1 MSTLLDICFLN
12 PREPTTVVHDNTL
25 VIGGIFLM
33 QVMLDTAD
41 VQNAVESLRRISDS
55 LANKQRS
62 NQRFQLT
69 SFSQAGGLDE
79 AGRTLSP
86 ISDERAPEATQALA
100 TYLLGTANILET
112 ALNNTMRTDD
122 SFSGALANMGSL
134 FNNYLN
140 SAQPQITN
148 FMMQSRA
155 VEPKTNEFAN
165 PAAVATSEL
174 SLNSSHTKVTSTN
187 SALAIAASD
196 FWNSNAKLINN
207 AVEELNEVHHALS
220 SSAETQ
226 WIADAMRTITQVQNA
241 GLEYA
246 ANSQSLAQHTAML
259 ADAADSEKIIAK
271 AAWYSYLA
279 AKKPEEKEAI
289 EWAYLS
295 DYPGRMTSNLVPAIP
310 TFNRLLPDL
319 KSMPGDPYSTRDI
332 PTPSAPSFEP
342 TSLPQPIR
350 EALTNRGLGD
360 LAHASTPAEVIQQM
374 GRPNPEMMERIVAGA
389 APTQAASAVMAP
401 PNPASAMGLASGGAP
416 AGGIHGGAT
425 PGTSGAFSPLA
436 GGGLSPSGAPGAA
449 VGGNATNGLGGIGAV
464 GGSGAG
470 ANRHAGGTSAGSGRG
485 VGSANGLG
493 NAANGAARG
502 GHASTGLGTARGTG
516 MSAGAGMGAA
526 RPGFSNAGFGSG
538 IGGAGSTAGTP
549 GASGTGAPGA
559 TGGTG
564 TAAGSNN
571 VYAANNATA
580 GQRGGVVAGHPM
592 MGGRG
597 QNKRS
602 GDKAAKVKTVTSA
615 VEREGNLK
623 ALLGDAPLLLPD
635 IIGHNVRR

>member
-1 MSTLLDICFLN
+1 MRGDFM
-12 PREPTTVVHDNTL
+12 R
-25 VIGGIFLM
+25 IFL
-33 QVMLDTAD
+33 DTNS
-41 VQNAVESLRRISDS
+41 VQDAISQLRSIGNGFAKRSKSTQQLS
-55 LANKQRS
+55 LA
-62 NQRFQLT
+62 

-165 PAAVATSEL
+165 PAAVATSEI
-174 SLNSSHTKVTSTN
+174 SLNSAHAKVTSTN

-271 AAWYSYLA
+271 AAWFSYLA

-332 PTPSAPSFEP
+332 PSPAAPSFEP

-360 LAHASTPAEVIQQM
+360 LAHASTPSEVIQQM
-374 GRPNPEMMERIVAGA
+374 GRPNPEMMERLAAGA
-389 APTQAASAVMAP
+389 TPTQAASAVMAP
-401 PNPASAMGLASGGAP
+401 PSPASTMGPLTGGAP
-416 AGGIHGGAT
+416 AGGMHGAGG
-425 PGTSGAFSPLA
+425 PGVGSAFSPVSGGGFGPGAGSGAA
-436 GGGLSPSGAPGAA
+436 GGASGA
-449 VGGNATNGLGGIGAV
+449 NGLGGLGAV
-464 GGSGAG
+464 GTPGAG
-470 ANRHAGGTSAGSGRG
+470 ASGRHAAGSASG
-485 VGSANGLG
+485 VGRSIGFANGIG
-493 NAANGAARG
+493 NSANGAARG
-502 GHASTGLGTARGTG
+502 GQMGAGLGAGANGAPRGTANMG
-516 MSAGAGMGAA
+516 FGAGAGAGSAAGAGA
-526 RPGFSNAGFGSG
+526 GAGRPGFTNTGFGP
-538 IGGAGSTAGTP
+538 GGAGTAGSMP
-549 GASGTGAPGA
+549 GTPGA

-564 TAAGSNN
+564 TAAGSSN
-571 VYAANNATA
+571 VYAANNSAA
-580 GQRGGVVAGHPM
+580 GQRGGAVAGHPM

-597 QNKRS
+597 QNKRG
-602 GDKAAKVKTVTSA
+602 GDKAAKVKTVTTA

>member
-1 MSTLLDICFLN
+1 MISI
-12 PREPTTVVHDNTL
+12 
-25 VIGGIFLM
+25 
-33 QVMLDTAD
+33 DTELTKSAID
-41 VQNAVESLRRISDS
+41 QLRSVASDLSHRRLRSISAS
-55 LANKQRS
+55 
-62 NQRFQLT
+62 LT

-165 PAAVATSEL
+165 PAAVATSEI
-174 SLNSSHTKVTSTN
+174 SLNSAHSKVTSTN
-187 SALAIAASD
+187 STLAIAASD

-279 AKKPEEKEAI
+279 APKPEEKEAI

-374 GRPNPEMMERIVAGA
+374 GRPNPEMMERLAAGA

-401 PNPASAMGLASGGAP
+401 PNPSSAMGLASGGAP
-416 AGGIHGGAT
+416 AGGIHGGGA
-425 PGTSGAFSPLA
+425 PSTSGAFSPTT
-436 GGGLSPSGAPGAA
+436 GSGLGPGGAPGAV

-464 GGSGAG
+464 GGPGAGPGSGAG
-470 ANRHAGGTSAGSGRG
+470 ASRHAGGTSAGGARG
-485 VGSANGLG
+485 VGSTNGIG
-493 NAANGAARG
+493 NSANGAARG
-502 GHASTGLGTARGTG
+502 GHAGAGLGTARGTG
-516 MSAGAGMGAA
+516 MGAGAGMGAA
-526 RPGFSNAGFGSG
+526 RPGFTNAGFGSG

-549 GASGTGAPGA
+549 GAPGA
-559 TGGTG
+559 MGGTG
-564 TAAGSNN
+564 TAAGSSN
-571 VYAANNATA
+571 VYVANHSAA
-580 GQRGGVVAGHPM
+580 GQRGGMVAGHPM

-597 QNKRS
+597 QNKRG

>member
-1 MSTLLDICFLN
+1 MIFIDTELTNSAIDRLRYVAQNLSGNRF
-12 PREPTTVVHDNTL
+12 RTT
-25 VIGGIFLM
+25 
-33 QVMLDTAD
+33 
-41 VQNAVESLRRISDS
+41 SS
-55 LANKQRS
+55 
-62 NQRFQLT
+62 QLT
-69 SFSQAGGLDE
+69 TFSQAGGLDE

-165 PAAVATSEL
+165 PAAVATSEISL
-174 SLNSSHTKVTSTN
+174 SSAHSKVTSTD

-196 FWNSNAKLINN
+196 FWSSNAELINN
-207 AVEELNEVHHALS
+207 AVDELNEVHHALS

-226 WIADAMRTITQVQNA
+226 WIEDAMRTITQVQNA

-374 GRPNPEMMERIVAGA
+374 GRPNPEMMERIAAGA
-389 APTQAASAVMAP
+389 TPTQAASAVMAP
-401 PNPASAMGLASGGAP
+401 PSPASTMGPLTGGAP
-416 AGGIHGGAT
+416 TGGMHGAGA
-425 PGTSGAFSPLA
+425 PGVGSAFSPVSGGGFGPGAGSGAA
-436 GGGLSPSGAPGAA
+436 GGASGA
-449 VGGNATNGLGGIGAV
+449 NGLGGLGAV
-464 GGSGAG
+464 GTPGAG
-470 ANRHAGGTSAGSGRG
+470 AGGGRHAAGSASGAGRG
-485 VGSANGLG
+485 VGSANGIG
-493 NAANGAARG
+493 NSANGAARG
-502 GHASTGLGTARGTG
+502 GQMGAGLGAGANGASRGNANMG
-516 MSAGAGMGAA
+516 FGAGAGAGSAAGTGAGA
-526 RPGFSNAGFGSG
+526 GRPGFTNTGFGSG
-538 IGGAGSTAGTP
+538 GAGAAGSM
-549 GASGTGAPGA
+549 SGTPGA

-564 TAAGSNN
+564 TAAGSSN
-571 VYAANNATA
+571 VYAANNAAA
-580 GQRGGVVAGHPM
+580 GQRGGMVAGHPM
-592 MGGRG
+592 MGGRN
-597 QNKRS
+597 QNKRG

-615 VEREGNLK
+615 AEREGNLK

>member
-1 MSTLLDICFLN
+1 M
-12 PREPTTVVHDNTL
+12 
-25 VIGGIFLM
+25 
-33 QVMLDTAD
+33 
-41 VQNAVESLRRISDS
+41 
-55 LANKQRS
+55 
-62 NQRFQLT
+62 NQRFRLT

-112 ALNNTMRTDD
+112 ALKNTMRTDD

-165 PAAVATSEL
+165 PAAVATSEISL
-174 SLNSSHTKVTSTN
+174 SSAHSKVTSTD

-196 FWNSNAKLINN
+196 FWSSNAELINN

-226 WIADAMRTITQVQNA
+226 WIEDAMRTITQVQNA

-279 AKKPEEKEAI
+279 AKKPEVKEAI
-289 EWAYLS
+289 ESAYLS
-295 DYPGRMTSNLVPAIP
+295 DYPGRMTTNLVPAIP

-332 PTPSAPSFEP
+332 PSPAAPSFEP

-360 LAHASTPAEVIQQM
+360 LAHASTPSEVIQQM
-374 GRPNPEMMERIVAGA
+374 GRPNPEMMERIAAGA
-389 APTQAASAVMAP
+389 APTQAASAVIAP
-401 PNPASAMGLASGGAP
+401 QSPASTMGPLTGGAP
-416 AGGIHGGAT
+416 AGGMHGAGG
-425 PGTSGAFSPLA
+425 PGVGGAFSPVSGGGFGPGAGSGAA
-436 GGGLSPSGAPGAA
+436 GGASGA
-449 VGGNATNGLGGIGAV
+449 NGLGSLGAV
-464 GGSGAG
+464 RTPGAG
-470 ANRHAGGTSAGSGRG
+470 TGGGRHAAGSATGTGRG
-485 VGSANGLG
+485 IGSANGIG
-493 NAANGAARG
+493 NSANGAARG
-502 GHASTGLGTARGTG
+502 GQMGAGL
-516 MSAGAGMGAA
+516 SAGASSASRGATNMGFGTGAGAGSAA
-526 RPGFSNAGFGSG
+526 GAGTGAGRPGFANTGFSS
-538 IGGAGSTAGTP
+538 GGAGAAGSMA
-549 GASGTGAPGA
+549 GSPGA

-564 TAAGSNN
+564 TAAGSSN
-571 VYAANNATA
+571 VNAASNAAA
-580 GQRGGVVAGHPM
+580 GQRGGMVAGHPM
-592 MGGRG
+592 MGGKN
-597 QNKRS
+597 QNKRG

-635 IIGHNVRR
+635 VIGFNVRR

>member
-1 MSTLLDICFLN
+1 MGATMIS
-12 PREPTTVVHDNTL
+12 
-25 VIGGIFLM
+25 
-33 QVMLDTAD
+33 LDTELTASAISKLRS
-41 VQNAVESLRRISDS
+41 VANSLSKKRGFALDS
-55 LANKQRS
+55 S
-62 NQRFQLT
+62 LT

-174 SLNSSHTKVTSTN
+174 SLNSAHTKVTSTN

-332 PTPSAPSFEP
+332 PSPAAPSFEP

-350 EALTNRGLGD
+350 DALSNRGLSD

-374 GRPNPEMMERIVAGA
+374 GRPNPEMMERLAAGA

-401 PNPASAMGLASGGAP
+401 PSPTSTMGPPTGGAP
-416 AGGIHGGAT
+416 AGGMHGAGG
-425 PGTSGAFSPLA
+425 PGVGSAFSPVSGGGFGSGAGSGAA
-436 GGGLSPSGAPGAA
+436 GGASGA
-449 VGGNATNGLGGIGAV
+449 NGLGGLGAV
-464 GGSGAG
+464 GTPGAG
-470 ANRHAGGTSAGSGRG
+470 ASGRHAAGSASGAGRG
-485 VGSANGLG
+485 VGSANGIG
-493 NAANGAARG
+493 NSANGAARG
-502 GHASTGLGTARGTG
+502 GQMGAGLGAGANGSSRGAANMG
-516 MSAGAGMGAA
+516 FGAGAGAGSAAGTGAGA
-526 RPGFSNAGFGSG
+526 GRPGFANTGFGSG
-538 IGGAGSTAGTP
+538 GAGAAGSM
-549 GASGTGAPGA
+549 SGTPGA

-564 TAAGSNN
+564 TAAGSSN
-571 VYAANNATA
+571 VYAANNAAA
-580 GQRGGVVAGHPM
+580 GQRGGMVAGHPM
-592 MGGRG
+592 MGGRN
-597 QNKRS
+597 QNKRG

>member
-1 MSTLLDICFLN
+1 MISIDTELTNSAIDRLRSVAQNLSGNRF
-12 PREPTTVVHDNTL
+12 RTT
-25 VIGGIFLM
+25 
-33 QVMLDTAD
+33 
-41 VQNAVESLRRISDS
+41 SS
-55 LANKQRS
+55 
-62 NQRFQLT
+62 QLT
-69 SFSQAGGLDE
+69 AFSQAGGLYE

-112 ALNNTMRTDD
+112 ALKNTMRTDD

-165 PAAVATSEL
+165 PAAVATSEISL
-174 SLNSSHTKVTSTN
+174 SSAHSKVTSTD

-196 FWNSNAKLINN
+196 FWSSNAELINN

-226 WIADAMRTITQVQNA
+226 WIEDAMRTITQVQNA

-279 AKKPEEKEAI
+279 AKKPEVKEAI
-289 EWAYLS
+289 ESAYLS
-295 DYPGRMTSNLVPAIP
+295 DYPGRMTTNLVPAIP

-332 PTPSAPSFEP
+332 PSPAAPSFEP

-360 LAHASTPAEVIQQM
+360 LAQASTPSEVIQQM
-374 GRPNPEMMERIVAGA
+374 GRPNPEMMERIAAGA

-401 PNPASAMGLASGGAP
+401 PSPASTMGPLTAGAP
-416 AGGIHGGAT
+416 AGGMHGAGG
-425 PGTSGAFSPLA
+425 PGVGSAFSPASGGGFGPGAGSGAA
-436 GGGLSPSGAPGAA
+436 GGASGANGLGGLGAVGAPGAPSA
-449 VGGNATNGLGGIGAV
+449 
-464 GGSGAG
+464 GAG
-470 ANRHAGGTSAGSGRG
+470 GGRHAAGSANRAGRG
-485 VGSANGLG
+485 VGSANGIG
-493 NAANGAARG
+493 NSPHGAARG
-502 GHASTGLGTARGTG
+502 GQLGAGLGAGANSASRGAANMG
-516 MSAGAGMGAA
+516 FGAGAGSGSAAGAGA
-526 RPGFSNAGFGSG
+526 GAGRPGFANTGFGSRG
-538 IGGAGSTAGTP
+538 GGAGAAGSMA
-549 GASGTGAPGA
+549 GSPGA

-564 TAAGSNN
+564 TAAGSSN
-571 VYAANNATA
+571 VNAANNAAA
-580 GQRGGVVAGHPM
+580 GQRGGMVAGHPM
-592 MGGRG
+592 MGGKN
-597 QNKRS
+597 QNKRG

-635 IIGHNVRR
+635 VIGFNVRR

>member
-1 MSTLLDICFLN
+1 MIS
-12 PREPTTVVHDNTL
+12 
-25 VIGGIFLM
+25 
-33 QVMLDTAD
+33 LDTDLTASAID
-41 VQNAVESLRRISDS
+41 QLRSVANSLNRKRSFLLESS
-55 LANKQRS
+55 LSA
-62 NQRFQLT
+62 
-69 SFSQAGGLDE
+69 FSQAGGLDE

-86 ISDERAPEATQALA
+86 ISDERAPEATHALA
-100 TYLLGTANILET
+100 TYLLGTANILEM

-174 SLNSSHTKVTSTN
+174 SLNSAHTKVTSTN

-196 FWNSNAKLINN
+196 FWSSNAKLINN

-271 AAWYSYLA
+271 AAWFSYLA

-295 DYPGRMTSNLVPAIP
+295 DYPERMTSNLVPAIP

-374 GRPNPEMMERIVAGA
+374 GRPNPEMMERLAAGA

-401 PNPASAMGLASGGAP
+401 PSPASTMGPLTGGAP
-416 AGGIHGGAT
+416 AGGMHGAGG
-425 PGTSGAFSPLA
+425 PGVGSAFSPVSGGGFGPGAGSGAA
-436 GGGLSPSGAPGAA
+436 GGASGANGLGGFGTVGAPGA
-449 VGGNATNGLGGIGAV
+449 GAS
-464 GGSGAG
+464 GRHAAGSASGAG
-470 ANRHAGGTSAGSGRG
+470 RSI
-485 VGSANGLG
+485 GSANGIG
-493 NAANGAARG
+493 NSANGAARG
-502 GHASTGLGTARGTG
+502 GQMGAGLGAGANGASRGTANMG
-516 MSAGAGMGAA
+516 FGAGAGAGSAAGAGA
-526 RPGFSNAGFGSG
+526 GAGRPGFTNTGFGP
-538 IGGAGSTAGTP
+538 GGAGAAGSMP
-549 GASGTGAPGA
+549 GTPGA

-564 TAAGSNN
+564 TAAGSSN
-571 VYAANNATA
+571 VYATNNSAA
-580 GQRGGVVAGHPM
+580 GQRGGMVAGHPM
-592 MGGRG
+592 MGGRN
-597 QNKRS
+597 QNKRG
-602 GDKAAKVKTVTSA
+602 GDKAAKVKTVTTA

>member
-1 MSTLLDICFLN
+1 MRGDFM
-12 PREPTTVVHDNTL
+12 R
-25 VIGGIFLM
+25 IFL
-33 QVMLDTAD
+33 DTNS
-41 VQNAVESLRRISDS
+41 VQDAISQLRSIGNGFAKRSKSTQQLS
-55 LANKQRS
+55 LA
-62 NQRFQLT
+62 

-174 SLNSSHTKVTSTN
+174 SLNSAHTKVTSTN

-374 GRPNPEMMERIVAGA
+374 GRPNPEMMERLAAGA

-401 PNPASAMGLASGGAP
+401 PSPASTMGPLTGGAP
-416 AGGIHGGAT
+416 AGGMHGAGG
-425 PGTSGAFSPLA
+425 PGVGSAFSPVSGGGFGSGAGSGAA
-436 GGGLSPSGAPGAA
+436 GGASGA
-449 VGGNATNGLGGIGAV
+449 NGLGGLGAV
-464 GGSGAG
+464 GTPGAGASGRHAAGSASGAG
-470 ANRHAGGTSAGSGRG
+470 RSI
-485 VGSANGLG
+485 GSANGIG
-493 NAANGAARG
+493 NSANGAARG
-502 GHASTGLGTARGTG
+502 GQMGAGLGAGANGSSRGAANMG
-516 MSAGAGMGAA
+516 FGAGAGSAAGAGA
-526 RPGFSNAGFGSG
+526 GAGRPGFANTGFGSG
-538 IGGAGSTAGTP
+538 GAGAAGAMP
-549 GASGTGAPGA
+549 GTPGA

-564 TAAGSNN
+564 TAAGSSN
-571 VYAANNATA
+571 VYATNNSAA
-580 GQRGGVVAGHPM
+580 GQRGGMVAGHPM
-592 MGGRG
+592 MGGRN
-597 QNKRS
+597 QNKRG

-623 ALLGDAPLLLPD
+623 ALLGDAPLLLPG

>member
-1 MSTLLDICFLN
+1 MGILLEVDQVEAAIQKLRACS
-12 PREPTTVVHDNTL
+12 EKL
-25 VIGGIFLM
+25 V
-33 QVMLDTAD
+33 DK
-41 VQNAVESLRRISDS
+41 QNNAILGS
-55 LANKQRS
+55 LA
-62 NQRFQLT
+62 T
-69 SFSQAGGLDE
+69 FSQAGGLDE

-165 PAAVATSEL
+165 PAAVATSEI
-174 SLNSSHTKVTSTN
+174 SLNSAHTKVTSTN

-271 AAWYSYLA
+271 AAWFAYLA

-332 PTPSAPSFEP
+332 PSPAAPSFEP

-360 LAHASTPAEVIQQM
+360 LAHASNPSEVIQQM
-374 GRPNPEMMERIVAGA
+374 GRPNPEMMERLAAGA
-389 APTQAASAVMAP
+389 TPTQAASAVMAP
-401 PNPASAMGLASGGAP
+401 PSPASTMGPLTGGAP
-416 AGGIHGGAT
+416 AGGMHGAGG
-425 PGTSGAFSPLA
+425 PGVGSAFSPVSGGGFGPGAGSGAA
-436 GGGLSPSGAPGAA
+436 GGASGANGLGGLGAVGAPGA
-449 VGGNATNGLGGIGAV
+449 GA
-464 GGSGAG
+464 SG
-470 ANRHAGGTSAGSGRG
+470 RHAAGSASGTGRSI
-485 VGSANGLG
+485 GSANGIG
-493 NAANGAARG
+493 NSANGAARG
-502 GHASTGLGTARGTG
+502 GQMGAGLGAGANGASRGTANMG
-516 MSAGAGMGAA
+516 FGAGAGAGSAAGAGA
-526 RPGFSNAGFGSG
+526 GAGRPGFTNTGFGP
-538 IGGAGSTAGTP
+538 GGAGAAG
-549 GASGTGAPGA
+549 SMSGAPGA

-564 TAAGSNN
+564 TAAGSSN
-571 VYAANNATA
+571 VYAANNSAA

-597 QNKRS
+597 QNKRG
-602 GDKAAKVKTVTSA
+602 GDKAAKVKTVTTA

>member
-1 MSTLLDICFLN
+1 MRVKL
-12 PREPTTVVHDNTL
+12 ETTS
-25 VIGGIFLM
+25 
-33 QVMLDTAD
+33 
-41 VQNAVESLRRISDS
+41 VESAVDYLRTIASSLFEAKGSGQRI
-55 LANKQRS
+55 A
-62 NQRFQLT
+62 LT

-174 SLNSSHTKVTSTN
+174 SLNSAHTKVTSTN

-196 FWNSNAKLINN
+196 FWSSNAKLINN

-271 AAWYSYLA
+271 AAWFSYLA

-374 GRPNPEMMERIVAGA
+374 GRPNPEMMERLAAGA
-389 APTQAASAVMAP
+389 TPTQAASAVMAP
-401 PNPASAMGLASGGAP
+401 PSPASTMGPLTGGAP
-416 AGGIHGGAT
+416 AGGMHGAGG
-425 PGTSGAFSPLA
+425 PGVGSAFSPVSGGGFGPGAGSGAA
-436 GGGLSPSGAPGAA
+436 GGASGANGLGGLGAVGAPGA
-449 VGGNATNGLGGIGAV
+449 GA
-464 GGSGAG
+464 SG
-470 ANRHAGGTSAGSGRG
+470 RHAAGSASGTGRSI
-485 VGSANGLG
+485 GSANGIG
-493 NAANGAARG
+493 NSANGAARG
-502 GHASTGLGTARGTG
+502 GQMGAGLGAGANGASRGTANMG
-516 MSAGAGMGAA
+516 FGAGAGAGSAASAGTGAG
-526 RPGFSNAGFGSG
+526 RPGFTNTGFGSG

-549 GASGTGAPGA
+549 GASGAGAPGA

-564 TAAGSNN
+564 TAAGSSN
-571 VYAANNATA
+571 VYAANNSAA

-597 QNKRS
+597 QNKRG
-602 GDKAAKVKTVTSA
+602 GDKAAKVKTVTTA

>member
-1 MSTLLDICFLN
+1 MRILLDTDQ
-12 PREPTTVVHDNTL
+12 TTNAIARLRDIAKALTRQRTFQNQT
-25 VIGGIFLM
+25 GLM
-33 QVMLDTAD
+33 
-41 VQNAVESLRRISDS
+41 
-55 LANKQRS
+55 
-62 NQRFQLT
+62 

-165 PAAVATSEL
+165 PAAVATSEI
-174 SLNSSHTKVTSTN
+174 SLNSAHTKVTSTN
-187 SALAIAASD
+187 SALAIATSD

-207 AVEELNEVHHALS
+207 AVDELNEVHHALS

-271 AAWYSYLA
+271 AAWFSYLA

-319 KSMPGDPYSTRDI
+319 KSMPGDPYSTRD
-332 PTPSAPSFEP
+332 TPSPAAPSFEP

-350 EALTNRGLGD
+350 EALTNRGLRD
-360 LAHASTPAEVIQQM
+360 LAHASTPSEVIQQM
-374 GRPNPEMMERIVAGA
+374 GRPNPEMMERLAAGA
-389 APTQAASAVMAP
+389 TPTQAASAVMAP
-401 PNPASAMGLASGGAP
+401 PSPASTMGPLTGGAP
-416 AGGIHGGAT
+416 AGGMHGAGG
-425 PGTSGAFSPLA
+425 PGVGSAFSPVSGGGFGPGAGSGAA
-436 GGGLSPSGAPGAA
+436 GGASGANGLGGLGTVGAPGA
-449 VGGNATNGLGGIGAV
+449 GAS
-464 GGSGAG
+464 GRHAAGSASGAG
-470 ANRHAGGTSAGSGRG
+470 RSI
-485 VGSANGLG
+485 GSANGIG
-493 NAANGAARG
+493 NSANGAARG
-502 GHASTGLGTARGTG
+502 GQMGAGLGAGANGASRGTANMG
-516 MSAGAGMGAA
+516 FGAGAGAGSAAGAGA
-526 RPGFSNAGFGSG
+526 GAGRPGFTNTGFGP
-538 IGGAGSTAGTP
+538 GGAGAAGSMP
-549 GASGTGAPGA
+549 GTPGA

-564 TAAGSNN
+564 TAAGSSN
-571 VYAANNATA
+571 VYATNNSAA
-580 GQRGGVVAGHPM
+580 GQRGGMVAGHPM
-592 MGGRG
+592 MGGRN
-597 QNKRS
+597 QNKRG
-602 GDKAAKVKTVTSA
+602 GDKAAKVKTVTTA

>member
-1 MSTLLDICFLN
+1 MISI
-12 PREPTTVVHDNTL
+12 
-25 VIGGIFLM
+25 
-33 QVMLDTAD
+33 DTELTR
-41 VQNAVESLRRISDS
+41 NAIDQLRSVASDLGKRRLRSISAS
-55 LANKQRS
+55 
-62 NQRFQLT
+62 LT

-165 PAAVATSEL
+165 PAAVATSEI
-174 SLNSSHTKVTSTN
+174 SLNSAHSKVTATN

-226 WIADAMRTITQVQNA
+226 WIADAMRTITRVQNA

-271 AAWYSYLA
+271 AAWFSYLA
-279 AKKPEEKEAI
+279 ATKPEVKEAI
-289 EWAYLS
+289 ESAYLA

-350 EALTNRGLGD
+350 DALTNRGLGD

-374 GRPNPEMMERIVAGA
+374 GRPNPEMMERLAAGA

-401 PNPASAMGLASGGAP
+401 PNPASAMGPLTGGAP
-416 AGGIHGGAT
+416 AGGMHGAGG
-425 PGTSGAFSPLA
+425 PGVGSAFSPVSGGGFSSGAGSGAA
-436 GGGLSPSGAPGAA
+436 GGASGANGLGGLGAVGAPGA
-449 VGGNATNGLGGIGAV
+449 GAS
-464 GGSGAG
+464 GHHAAGSASGAG
-470 ANRHAGGTSAGSGRG
+470 RSI
-485 VGSANGLG
+485 GSANGIG
-493 NAANGAARG
+493 NSANGASR
-502 GHASTGLGTARGTG
+502 GTANMGFG
-516 MSAGAGMGAA
+516 AGAGAGSAAGAGA
-526 RPGFSNAGFGSG
+526 GAGRPGFTNTGSG
-538 IGGAGSTAGTP
+538 VGGAGSTAGTP
-549 GASGTGAPGA
+549 GAPPA

-564 TAAGSNN
+564 TAAGSSNM
-571 VYAANNATA
+571 YSPNNAA
-580 GQRGGVVAGHPM
+580 GQRGGIVAGHPM

-597 QNKRS
+597 QNKRG